1 MANILLAW
9 RNRIDDATLSGGSW
23 QATLPLNNL
32 KARQIQK
39 LARSTNAL
47 DTSTLFVADLTQ
59 GRSIGVLAL
68 AGHNISATGRVR
80 VMGHTANSWG
90 APTYDSGW
98 LDAWAPGIVPIELQ
112 AWEMDEFWIG
122 SLTAE
127 FRNSYRSPWIHV
139 LPAEQ
144 YLQFW
149 RVEVDDAANAA
160 GYVQIG
166 RVFMGQ
172 AWSPTVNYEY
182 GAELGFEDPSEIATS
197 LSGAEYFDER
207 PRYRV
212 LRFTLG
218 GLSDYEGALFGLD
231 LQRVAGVTG
240 EVLAVPDSA
249 SDRSKLTGAY
259 LGRVR
264 RLAPLQARNI
274 DRASGV
280 FEIKESL

>member
-9 RNRIDDATLSGGSW
+9 RNRIDDATLSGGGW

-39 LARSTNAL
+39 LARSTSAV
-47 DTSTLFVADLTQ
+47 TSNTLFVADLTQ

-68 AGHNISATGRVR
+68 AGHNISAVGRVR
-80 VMGHTANSWG
+80 IMGHTANSWG
-90 APTYDSGW
+90 TPTYDSGW

-127 FRNSYRSPWIHV
+127 FRNSYRSPFIHV
-139 LPAEQ
+139 LSAEQ
-144 YLQFW
+144 YLRYW

-166 RVFMGQ
+166 RVFLGQ
-172 AWSPTVNYEY
+172 AWRPAVNYEY
-182 GAELGFEDPSEIATS
+182 GAELGFEDPSVIDTS

-218 GLSDYEGALFGLD
+218 GLSDYESDLFALD
-231 LQRVAGVTG
+231 VQRVAGVTG
-240 EVLAVPDSA
+240 EVLVVPDSD
-249 SDRSKLTGAY
+249 SDRSKLTAAF
-259 LGRVR
+259 LGRLR
-264 RLAPLQARNI
+264 KLAAMQARNI
-274 DRASGV
+274 DRDSGV